1 MRAGLLAVC
10 AALVSILLPLS
21 SAAQS
26 ASSDQPD
33 EAQTGSPLKLH
44 RNEVPYRPAT
54 PRQRLE
60 WFVDETVGPE
70 HVAAGV
76 VSAAYGTGLDD
87 PHEYRGTWP
96 GFGKRFAVREAGV
109 SLSNAIEASLGT
121 IWNEDPR
128 YFRVPERAFGHRVE
142 NVFMQTF
149 LAKQPDGSFNLAYAR
164 YAGIV
169 GNNFISNAWRP
180 RSESGAGEALG
191 RVGWGFLAR
200 ATGDAFDEFWPD
212 VKRYVFHRKH

>member
-1 MRAGLLAVC
+1 LVVF
-10 AALVSILLPLS
+10 AALVSILLPFS

-26 ASSDQPD
+26 APSDQ
-33 EAQTGSPLKLH
+33 AQTGSPLNLDT
-44 RNEVPYRPAT
+44 NEVPYTPIT

-87 PHEYRGTWP
+87 PPEYRGTWA
-96 GFGKRFAVREAGV
+96 GFGKRFGVREAGI
-109 SLSNAIEASLGT
+109 SLSNAIEASLGSL
-121 IWNEDPR
+121 WGEDPR
-128 YFRVPERAFGHRVE
+128 YFPTAAKPFGHRVE
-142 NVFMQTF
+142 NVFKQTF
-149 LAKQPDGSFNLAYAR
+149 LARRPDGTFNLAYAR
-164 YAGIV
+164 YAGIA

-180 RSESGAGEALG
+180 RSESGAADALA

-212 VKRYVFHRKH
+212 AKRYLFHRKH